1 MIYDAEG
8 LSYYEG
14 DWINNQKFGWGIRH
28 YPSGNTYEG
37 MWVSDVRHGEGT
49 MRWFDKNQT
58 YSGQWENG
66 IQVILKNRINS
77 KKKHLVT
84 NFKIKRTV
92 WENTIGIWLELI

>member
-58 YSGQWENG
+58 YTGQWENG
-66 IQVILKNRINS
+66 IQVIYDLKSCFFRKN
-77 KKKHLVT
+77 KH
-84 NFKIKRTV
+84 NIIDIKFKERFRGT
-92 WENTIGIWLELI
+92 

>member
-1 MIYDAEG
+1 MIYDTEG

-58 YSGQWENG
+58 YTGQWENG
-66 IQVILKNRINS
+66 IQVIEFNKLS
-77 KKKHLVT
+77 S
-84 NFKIKRTV
+84 F
-92 WENTIGIWLELI
+92 

>member
-1 MIYDAEG
+1 MIYDTEG
-8 LSYYEG
+8 LSYYEV

-58 YSGQWENG
+58 YTGQWENG
-66 IQVILKNRINS
+66 VQVIESSKLSSFSLDVKILK
-77 KKKHLVT
+77 
-84 NFKIKRTV
+84 F
-92 WENTIGIWLELI
+92 